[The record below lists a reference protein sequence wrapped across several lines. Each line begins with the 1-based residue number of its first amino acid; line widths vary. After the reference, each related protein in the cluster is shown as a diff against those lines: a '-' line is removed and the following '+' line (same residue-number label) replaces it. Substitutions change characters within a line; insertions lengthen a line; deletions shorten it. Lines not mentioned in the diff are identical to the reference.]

1 MVRTLKFTSR
11 KCCYSIV
18 VTNYMKP
25 FFFLITGQILNWLM
39 LKPLMPICC
48 NLKLKAKGYWE
59 LMENLWMT
67 RQDDY
72 YDNAKRWVE
81 FISNLRRALKIW
93 RKKITIFQVDD
104 RQGLLS
110 CKDYLTDK
118 MADVFCGSNSNFF
131 FIQKKYNSSCENE
144 KEMNFCWFC
153 QISKKFTE
161 NKTPLKVDPLEN
173 MF

>member
-118 MADVFCGSNSNFF
+118 MADVFCGSNSNIF
-131 FIQKKYNSSCENE
+131 FIQKNITAVAKKKRKWISADFAKFLKSSQ
-144 KEMNFCWFC
+144 K
-153 QISKKFTE
+153 IRP
-161 NKTPLKVDPLEN
+161 PLKLTL
-173 MF
+173 